1 MNWWQTA
8 LATVLSAGLLTLFG
22 MLLTRNKEANDLAHK
37 ALASTADQ
45 FSVIETLKTIAWLQ
59 AVRLDQWESWG
70 RDSTQTWNQTIR
82 ILESHAHDLP
92 VLPEMPRPPE
102 GHLDLRRYWRDIEK
116 VVEDRA
122 ER

>member
-8 LATVLSAGLLTLFG
+8 LATVLSAGILTLLG
-22 MLLTRNKEANDLAHK
+22 MLLGRNKEANDLARK

-45 FSVIETLKTIAWLQ
+45 FNVVETLKTITWLQ
-59 AVRLDQWESWG
+59 AVRLDQWENWG
-70 RDSTQTWNQTIR
+70 RDLIKIFEDNP
-82 ILESHAHDLP
+82 DLP
-92 VLPEMPRPPE
+92 EIPRPPE

-116 VVEDRA
+116 VAEDRA